1 MKKRLLFLLA
11 LAIAAVALA
20 APAVL
25 ARPADDATLS
35 LVAYS
40 TPKDAYATI
49 IPAFQATPAG
59 KGISFNQSYA
69 ASETQ
74 AAAVTNGLP
83 ADIVE
88 LSHAADMDRLVQAG
102 LVSPDWNKNQYKGI
116 VSRSVVV
123 LVVRKGNP
131 KHITGW
137 GDLLKPGVEVV
148 TPNPFTSGGARWN
161 VMAAYG
167 AQLKEGKTPAQA
179 IGYLQQLFKHVVVQD
194 KSARDALNT
203 FVGGKG
209 DVLIT
214 YENEALYARH
224 HNADVAWIIP
234 KATIRIENPIA
245 VLKNSSH
252 KAEAEAFVKFLYTP
266 KGQTLFGGAGYR
278 PVIASVAKKFNFP
291 TRPQLFTIDYVGGWP
306 AASTRFFDPTNGVMA
321 KIEQGLGN

>member
-11 LAIAAVALA
+11 LAVAAVGLA
-20 APAVL
+20 APAGL

-102 LVSPDWNKNQYKGI
+102 VVSPDWNKNQYKGI

-148 TPNPFTSGGARWN
+148 TPNPFTSGVARWN

-179 IGYLQQLFKHVVVQD
+179 IAYLQQLFKHVVVQD

-224 HNADVAWIIP
+224 HNADVSWIIP

-291 TRPQLFTIDYVGGWP
+291 SQNANPSGSGSRC
-306 AASTRFFDPTNGVMA
+306 R
-321 KIEQGLGN
+321 